1 VPGYFRWMRFVTSAV
16 GATLTVLI
24 LSGCVQ
30 QPSPPIPSSTPT
42 NTPVFAT
49 AADALAAART
59 AYRDYLAVSAVV
71 AGDGGKHPERIGS
84 VVGPAWLPTEL
95 SGFKDL
101 ARKKLRLVGVS
112 TFSVFSL
119 QDREDEPNGL
129 AVVHVYVCEDVG
141 PTRVLN
147 SAGHDVTPSARKP
160 LHPLVVKFV
169 SQANRPTRLLYAG
182 GDPWAGK
189 DFC

>member
-1 VPGYFRWMRFVTSAV
+1 MRFVTSAA
-16 GATLTVLI
+16 GAMLAALI

-30 QPSPPIPSSTPT
+30 QPPPVVPSSTPT
-42 NTPVFAT
+42 ATPVFAT
-49 AADALAAART
+49 DAGALAAAKT
-59 AYRDYLAVSAVV
+59 AYGNYLAESA
-71 AGDGGKHPERIGS
+71 AIGGDGGKHPERIGS

-95 SGFKDL
+95 SDFKYF
-101 ARKKLRLVGVS
+101 ARKKLRLVGAS
-112 TFSVFSL
+112 TFSVFTL

-147 SAGHDVTPSARKP
+147 SAGHDVTPSARRP

-169 SQANRPTRLLYAG
+169 SQANRPSRLLYAG